1 MGKKGQLI
9 KSVGIE
15 GVEAPSKACDD
26 QNCPFHG
33 SLRVRG
39 LILDGILIKFK
50 AMRTGV
56 VEREY
61 LYFNTKYKRYERRR
75 SRIHVHIPPCLDVK
89 EGDKVIIGETRPIA
103 KSVSFVVLGKS
114 R

>member
-1 MGKKGQLI
+1 MGKKGQLV

-15 GVEAPSKACDD
+15 GVEAPSKVCDD

-39 LILDGILIKFK
+39 LILDGILIKFR
-50 AMRTGV
+50 AMRMGV

-61 LYFNTKYKRYERRR
+61 LYYNTKYKRYERRR

>member
-1 MGKKGQLI
+1 MGKKGQLV

-15 GVEAPSKACDD
+15 GVEVPSKVCDD
-26 QNCPFHG
+26 QNCPYHG

-39 LILDGILIKFK
+39 LILDGILIKFR
-50 AMRTGV
+50 AMRAGV

-61 LYFNTKYKRYERRR
+61 LYYNTKYKRYERRR

-89 EGDKVIIGETRPIA
+89 EGDKVIIGESRPIA

>member
-1 MGKKGQLI
+1 MGKKGQLV

-15 GVEAPSKACDD
+15 GVEAPSKVCDD

-50 AMRTGV
+50 S
-56 VEREY
+56 
-61 LYFNTKYKRYERRR
+61 YEDG
-75 SRIHVHIPPCLDVK
+75 S
-89 EGDKVIIGETRPIA
+89 G
-103 KSVSFVVLGKS
+103 
-114 R
+114 

>member
-1 MGKKGQLI
+1 MGKKGQAV
-9 KSVGIE
+9 KNVGIE
-15 GVEAPSKACDD
+15 GIQPPSKICDD
-26 QNCPFHG
+26 KNCPFHG
-33 SLRVRG
+33 TLRVRG
-39 LILDGILIKFK
+39 LILEGTLIKFR

-61 LYFNTKYKRYERRR
+61 LYYESKYKRYERRR

-103 KSVSFVVLGKS
+103 KSVAFVVLGKVS
-114 R
+114 